1 MRIPGLSLLTAL
13 SGQLN
18 RRERLMLVIGGLVLL
33 GFGLWG
39 LARLPLWYLDQMKTL
54 ERLIQQ
60 KQQDRVTLSQ
70 LRQEYMELKAQ
81 VGTLEDRIAEDRGF
95 SLLSYLESLA
105 NTLAVRPNIAYM
117 RPQPPTEIDQ
127 YREAGV
133 EIKVDN
139 ITLEQVVR
147 LLSSLETSPH
157 LIKIKNLRLRTRFA
171 DPRFM
176 DVTFLATTYEEVAE
190 R

>member
-1 MRIPGLSLLTAL
+1 MRIPGLSLL
-13 SGQLN
+13 SQLN
-18 RRERLMLVIGGLVLL
+18 KRERFILMIGGLIIL
-33 GFGLWG
+33 GFGLWS

-54 ERLIQQ
+54 ERLIPQ
-60 KQQDRVTLSQ
+60 KQQERVTLSQ
-70 LRQEYMELKAQ
+70 LRQEYVGLKAQ
-81 VGTLEDRIAEDRGF
+81 IGTLEDRIAEDRGF

-105 NTLAVRPNIAYM
+105 NTLAVRPNIAHM
-117 RPQPPTEIDQ
+117 RPQPPTEIDR
-127 YREAGV
+127 YREVGV

-139 ITLEQVVR
+139 ITLEQVVQ

-176 DVTFLATTYEEVAE
+176 DVTFLATTYEEK
-190 R
+190 